1 MARLILQ
8 WLHCLK
14 LFVQLSLFL
23 ASPASLPYS
32 PSCLILT
39 LLAYLASG
47 VFLLGDQYSLPVIL
61 AMTIIETLLLLAI
74 SFIMLKFSRRSER
87 LLQTITALVGA
98 NLIMSLVSVP
108 LLMLLPDA
116 PTAEQPGTLTLQLNL
131 LLLFWNLA
139 VISLIFKRAFEI
151 RTIVAG
157 IIAFNYFLLY
167 ELLLMNFFP

>member
-1 MARLILQ
+1 
-8 WLHCLK
+8 
-14 LFVQLSLFL
+14 
-23 ASPASLPYS
+23 
-32 PSCLILT
+32 
-39 LLAYLASG
+39 
-47 VFLLGDQYSLPVIL
+47 
-61 AMTIIETLLLLAI
+61 
-74 SFIMLKFSRRSER
+74 
-87 LLQTITALVGA
+87 
-98 NLIMSLVSVP
+98 
-108 LLMLLPDA
+108 MLLPDA